1 MGFKNFSTCPVK
13 TAYFAVRLDFSWLDL
28 TYFFFLQI
36 YGDKSYQKWR
46 ESSESDVQHHV
57 FLALQYMYFRH
68 KQTHLFFK
76 LTKQYD
82 SFQPVLKLQD
92 FRLLPKPN

>member
-28 TYFFFLQI
+28 IYFFFLQI

-57 FLALQYMYFRH
+57 FFGTAIHVFSA
-68 KQTHLFFK
+68 QTNAFI
-76 LTKQYD
+76 
-82 SFQPVLKLQD
+82 FQINKTI
-92 FRLLPKPN
+92 